1 MEKRNDIFM
10 GDQKI
15 HAGNVFLF
23 FCIVSFRV
31 RKKLIFTAFC
41 E

>member
-1 MEKRNDIFM
+1 MEKRNNIFM

-23 FCIVSFRV
+23 FVSFLFV
-31 RKKLIFTAFC
+31 
-41 E
+41 